1 MLVAGATLLPL
12 MLPQPA
18 PLCTSVLWALSG
30 NSNRLVASVN
40 SRLREP
46 ARQVTVLP
54 ARMVTGVKRAL
65 MPSSL
70 TDPTAVTT
78 TSSALEEILRELFA
92 LMANTQLTALHASIA
107 QSASSVR
114 PALRPLTVN
123 LATSQLLERL
133 LAL

>member
-1 MLVAGATLLPL
+1 
-12 MLPQPA
+12 
-18 PLCTSVLWALSG
+18 
-30 NSNRLVASVN
+30 
-40 SRLREP
+40 
-46 ARQVTVLP
+46 
-54 ARMVTGVKRAL
+54 